1 MKTPS
6 AAGFELDSDAHITP
20 VLRSMMENATN
31 NIGKGLKRR
40 RHTVIMIKFATLL
53 YINAGSMAYNFIHRN
68 IPEALPSLR
77 TIPGIVQSQY
87 QPFYEG
93 YFHFDELI
101 IHLKKH
107 NAPLLVTVS
116 EDATQIIKSV
126 EYDLHTNR
134 CVGFVL
140 PSAVN
145 GQVNADAFTVTLFED
160 IERYFAQNEI
170 AKYAYVYTV
179 QPLKEGI
186 PSFCLAC
193 VGTDNKFTN
202 EGVLRTWKY
211 IQEELTKR
219 GVTIL
224 NFAADGDSRLLK
236 AMTTTFLTPLDQPLN
251 NGKAVHTSLLKK
263 WLLTQIFPTSFCVQ
277 DIVHIGVK
285 LNLRVV
291 Y

>member
-1 MKTPS
+1 MK
-6 AAGFELDSDAHITP
+6 
-20 VLRSMMENATN
+20 
-31 NIGKGLKRR
+31 
-40 RHTVIMIKFATLL
+40 KFAALL
-53 YINAGSMAYNFIHRN
+53 YINAGFMAYNFIHCN

-77 TIPGIVQSQY
+77 TIQGIVQSQY

-107 NAPLLVTVS
+107 NAPLFVTVS
-116 EDATQIIKSV
+116 EDATRIIKSV
-126 EYDLHTNR
+126 EYDPHTNR

-145 GQVNADAFTVTLFED
+145 GQVNADAFTVTLFKD

-193 VGTDNKFTN
+193 IGTDNKFTN
-202 EGVLRTWKY
+202 EGVLRT
-211 IQEELTKR
+211 
-219 GVTIL
+219 
-224 NFAADGDSRLLK
+224 
-236 AMTTTFLTPLDQPLN
+236 
-251 NGKAVHTSLLKK
+251 
-263 WLLTQIFPTSFCVQ
+263 
-277 DIVHIGVK
+277 
-285 LNLRVV
+285 
-291 Y
+291 